1 MAIPLQGKDGKGGGQ
16 VGSDDH
22 PSATAELRALWGMAA
37 PITALNCVV
46 YLRAMVSVLCLGRL
60 GPLDLAGGALAIG
73 LTNITGHS
81 VLFGLASGLEP
92 LCAQAFGSRNH
103 DLLTL
108 SLQRAM
114 LLLFLAALPIALL
127 WLNVGPILVAL
138 GQDPAISAPAAAYAR
153 FALPDLAAS
162 VVLQPLRVYLRS
174 QGITRPMAACSA
186 IAVALHVPLN
196 VLLVFGLGFGV
207 RGVAAAQA
215 LTNTNMLLFL
225 LAYIR
230 WARACDDTW
239 RGWAR
244 ITAVASGLPELARL
258 AVPSCVGVCLEWW
271 WYEVVTVLAGYLPN
285 PAAAVGGAGVL
296 IQTTSLM
303 YTVPMALAACVSTR
317 VGNELGAGKP
327 RRARMAAMVALACAL
342 AIGAVHVAWTA
353 ALSRQW
359 VELFT
364 TEPAVVRLAAAAMPI
379 VGLCEL
385 GNCPQTTGCGVLR
398 GTARPA
404 VGARINLLSFYL
416 VGTPVAVY
424 LAFGAGAGFSGLW
437 YGLLSA
443 QATCVALIL
452 AAVVWRTDWQVEA
465 MRAKKLAG
473 LELAPTT
480 TAATTTNDAE
490 SKRLVAAN
498 GEPAEDV

>member
-1 MAIPLQGKDGKGGGQ
+1 MDEEEAAAGG
-16 VGSDDH
+16 DDN
-22 PSATAELRALWGMAA
+22 PSAAEELRDLWRMAA

-92 LCAQAFGSRNH
+92 LCAQAYGSRNY

-108 SLQRAM
+108 SLQRAV
-114 LLLFLAALPIALL
+114 LLLAIASLPIALL
-127 WLNVGPILVAL
+127 WLRVGPILVAL
-138 GQDPAISAPAAAYAR
+138 GQDPAISASAAAYAAW
-153 FALPDLAAS
+153 ALPDLAAGT
-162 VVLQPLRVYLRS
+162 VLQPLRVYLRS
-174 QGITRPMAACSA
+174 QGITKPMAACSA
-186 IAVALHVPLN
+186 IAVAIHVPLN
-196 VLLVFGLGFGV
+196 ILLVFGMGYGV

-215 LTNTNMLLFL
+215 LTNTNMVLFL
-225 LAYIR
+225 LAYVR
-230 WARACDDTW
+230 WARACEDTW
-239 RGWAR
+239 RGFAR
-244 ITAVASGLPELARL
+244 PAAVASGLAGLVRL
-258 AVPSCVGVCLEWW
+258 AVPSCIGVCLEWW

-285 PAAAVGGAGVL
+285 PTAAVGAAGVL

-327 RRARMAAMVALACAL
+327 RRARMAATVALWCAAGVGL
-342 AIGAVHVAWTA
+342 VHVAWTVA
-353 ALSRQW
+353 FSAQW
-359 VELFT
+359 VALFT
-364 TEPAVVRLAAAAMPI
+364 RDPSVLSLASAAMP
-379 VGLCEL
+379 VLGLCEL

-416 VGTPVAVY
+416 VGTPVAVL
-424 LAFGAGAGFSGLW
+424 LAFGPGSRAGFGGLW

-443 QATCVALIL
+443 QAACVALVL
-452 AAVVWRTDWQVEA
+452 VAVVWRTDWRVEA
-465 MRAKKLAG
+465 MRARRLTGTGTGGA
-473 LELAPTT
+473 EMI
-480 TAATTTNDAE
+480 ATVTQQVEEET
-490 SKRLVAAN
+490 KRLVAGN
-498 GEPAEDV
+498 GREVDVADV

>member
-1 MAIPLQGKDGKGGGQ
+1 MAIPVQGSKVARPQREEAAVKGQ
-16 VGSDDH
+16 VTVVADDDQ
-22 PSATAELRALWGMAA
+22 PSAAAELRSLWSMAA

-92 LCAQAFGSRNH
+92 VCSQAFGSRNY

-114 LLLFLAALPIALL
+114 LLLLIAALPIALL

-138 GQDPAISAPAAAYAR
+138 GQDPTISASAAAYAA
-153 FALPDLAAS
+153 FALPDLATS

-174 QGITRPMAACSA
+174 QGITKPMAACSA

-207 RGVAAAQA
+207 RGVAVAQA
-215 LTNTNMLLFL
+215 LTNTNMVLFL

-230 WARACDDTW
+230 WAGACDETW

-244 ITAVASGLPELARL
+244 PRAVASGLPGLASL
-258 AVPSCVGVCLEWW
+258 AVPSCVSVCLEWW

-285 PAAAVGGAGVL
+285 PAAAVGAAGVL

-317 VGNELGAGKP
+317 VTVLNFFSL
-327 RRARMAAMVALACAL
+327 
-342 AIGAVHVAWTA
+342 IFF
-353 ALSRQW
+353 SR
-359 VELFT
+359 
-364 TEPAVVRLAAAAMPI
+364 I
-379 VGLCEL
+379 VNLML
-385 GNCPQTTGCGVLR
+385 PVLIDGDR
-398 GTARPA
+398 
-404 VGARINLLSFYL
+404 
-416 VGTPVAVY
+416 
-424 LAFGAGAGFSGLW
+424 
-437 YGLLSA
+437 
-443 QATCVALIL
+443 
-452 AAVVWRTDWQVEA
+452 D
-465 MRAKKLAG
+465 
-473 LELAPTT
+473 
-480 TAATTTNDAE
+480 
-490 SKRLVAAN
+490 
-498 GEPAEDV
+498 